1 MWSDLAAH
9 VRRFFRGFRGTL
21 TPDEARTVEA
31 LLRPGELRYF
41 RSLQSREQRHAA
53 DVMRHLQ
60 SHGTPSPD
68 LLVAA
73 LLHNAGKGPLHL
85 YERVAYTL
93 LAMFTPALLDR
104 IATPDGRGF
113 RLAMAAQRDH
123 PARGVEVLAAIGVR
137 PRVLELVRGHHD
149 ASAGGDADLAAL
161 IEADLRR

>member
-1 MWSDLAAH
+1 M
-9 VRRFFRGFRGTL
+9 
-21 TPDEARTVEA
+21 EA
-31 LLRPGELRYF
+31 LLGPEELRCF
-41 RSLQSREQRHAA
+41 RALQGREQRHAV
-53 DVMRHLQ
+53 DVLVHLQ
-60 SHGTPSPD
+60 AHGSPSHD

-104 IATPDGRGF
+104 IAAAGGRGF
-113 RLAMAAQRDH
+113 RLAVAVQRDH
-123 PARGVEVLAAIGVR
+123 PARGAEVLAAIGVR

-149 ASAGGDADLAAL
+149 APAGGDAELAAL